1 MTRRLRRTLLAL
13 AALGCLSWGGRL
25 PPPLAAAPPP
35 VVAPVAAAPD
45 ADVGSVRA
53 RLARYETGLAPHEEE
68 ALANTVVQ
76 EARRAE
82 LPVELVLAVMHV
94 ESRYHTFAVSPVGAV
109 GLMQLLPSTAEDL
122 AEQHQ
127 IPWRG
132 ARTLFDPHANVRLG
146 VAYLKWLERRYD
158 GQLDVALAAYNW
170 GPGRIDRR
178 LRAGR
183 PLPVQYPRDVLAIY
197 GARRSS

>member
-1 MTRRLRRTLLAL
+1 MARRSRRTLLAL
-13 AALGCLSWGGRL
+13 AALGCLSWGGNVR
-25 PPPLAAAPPP
+25 PPVAAAPPP
-35 VVAPVAAAPD
+35 VLAPVAASPD
-45 ADVGSVRA
+45 ADVEAVRA
-53 RLARYETGLAPHEEE
+53 RLAGHETGLAPHEEE
-68 ALANTVVQ
+68 ALAHTVVQ
-76 EARRAE
+76 EARRAD

-94 ESRYHTFAVSPVGAV
+94 ESRYHSFAVSPVGAV

-122 AEQHQ
+122 ATQHQ

-158 GQLDVALAAYNW
+158 GRLDVALAAYTW

-183 PLPVQYPRDVLAIY
+183 PLPAQYARDVLAIY

>member
-1 MTRRLRRTLLAL
+1 MARRLRRTLLAL
-13 AALGCLSWGGRL
+13 AALGCLSWGGSPR
-25 PPPLAAAPPP
+25 PP
-35 VVAPVAAAPD
+35 VVAAPAPVVAPAAAAPD
-45 ADVGSVRA
+45 SHVEAVRA
-53 RLARYETGLAPHEEE
+53 RLARYETGLARHEEE
-68 ALANTVVQ
+68 ALAHTVVQ

-122 AEQHQ
+122 AAEHQ

-158 GQLDVALAAYNW
+158 GRLDVALAAYNW

-183 PLPVQYPRDVLAIY
+183 PLPVQYARDVLAIY